1 MQQHFFFLQNNLI
14 TNRPDFLKQQVWRLL
29 ALAKCTQAAFFHC
42 ILIGHKMKHMDPKH
56 KETMMN
62 SVQSIVKTPKDNC
75 NYEYLILTFFLLL
88 LTNICSHM

>member
-1 MQQHFFFLQNNLI
+1 
-14 TNRPDFLKQQVWRLL
+14 
-29 ALAKCTQAAFFHC
+29 
-42 ILIGHKMKHMDPKH
+42 MKHMDPKH

-88 LTNICSHM
+88 LIFVHTCKDVCVCFFQSVIQITGKSGLQGQLMSIIHSKERPTPA